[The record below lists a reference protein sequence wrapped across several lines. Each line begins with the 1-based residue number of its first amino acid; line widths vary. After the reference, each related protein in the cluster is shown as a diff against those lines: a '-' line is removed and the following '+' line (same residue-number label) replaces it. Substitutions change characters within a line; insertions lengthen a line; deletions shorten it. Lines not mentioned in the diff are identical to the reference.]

1 MCNILLFGLLF
12 GLSAGFMAAVDVF
25 FFGAALVKLP
35 VLQCH
40 PFQASGMLEYRGK

>member
-12 GLSAGFMAAVDVF
+12 GLGAGFMAAVDVF
-25 FFGAALVKLP
+25 FFGSGTGQLP